1 MAKHIDMATYK
12 CTKVAI
18 SQHCRGG
25 FVMSRWIYNPP
36 RMNISICN
44 A

>member
-25 FVMSRWIYNPP
+25 FVMRKSCQI
-36 RMNISICN
+36 NIC
-44 A
+44 